1 MHVAKATL
9 SLDAISNTIYRFT
22 VLYTYVN
29 HNLDQVWCIG
39 DDNVISDSN
48 VDATF
53 HFKLNNTGEGSMQK
67 KMSIAVF
74 KTLSD

>member
-9 SLDAISNTIYRFT
+9 SLDTISNTIYRFT
-22 VLYTYVN
+22 VLFYVN

-39 DDNVISDSN
+39 DENVISDSN

-53 HFKLNNTGEGSMQK
+53 HFKLNNSGEGSMQK
-67 KMSIAVF
+67 MIIASV
-74 KTLSD
+74 